1 MALIRPGFTASNL
14 LRAGG
19 GGGGT
24 PEVNTVKHYVIAKLV
39 DGAYVR
45 TVKHYVIARPS

>member
-1 MALIRPGFTASNL
+1 MALIRPGFAAAKKL
-14 LRAGG
+14 AGG
-19 GGGGT
+19 GGGAGA